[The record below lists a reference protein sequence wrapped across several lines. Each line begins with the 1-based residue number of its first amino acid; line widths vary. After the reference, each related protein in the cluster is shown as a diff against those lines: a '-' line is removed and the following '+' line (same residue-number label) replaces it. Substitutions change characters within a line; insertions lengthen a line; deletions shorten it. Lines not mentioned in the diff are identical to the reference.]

1 MTRER
6 ERCNMCAGSTAHM
19 SCDQFFSP
27 IITPDIPRCM
37 LKMLSD
43 VVRSRSHC
51 ILCHLSRVSNSIKR
65 YSKGMTKMYTLLQEH
80 CESDNMLTRGDPHVV
95 FLFIYAHVLRRQTSS
110 SHAFCGDSVKNKKT
124 LRPESW
130 IFRKYS
136 TISRSEGFH
145 YEIGRM
151 VVWQNGYD
159 MVYWSNESNGL
170 LRLLSIDRIKR
181 FW

>member
-51 ILCHLSRVSNSIKR
+51 ILCQLSRVSNSIKR
-65 YSKGMTKMYTLLQEH
+65 YLKGMTKMYTLLQEH
-80 CESDNMLTRGDPHVV
+80 CESDNLLARGDPHVV
-95 FLFIYAHVLRRQTSS
+95 FLFIYMLMFYDDKLHHPMPSAEILSKIRRLCVLKAGYFASTVLFQ
-110 SHAFCGDSVKNKKT
+110 G
-124 LRPESW
+124 LRA
-130 IFRKYS
+130 S
-136 TISRSEGFH
+136 TMKSAEWLF
-145 YEIGRM
+145 GRTDM
-151 VVWQNGYD
+151 IWSIALMSL
-159 MVYWSNESNGL
+159 MVYWDYWVLTG
-170 LRLLSIDRIKR
+170 
-181 FW
+181 